1 MLLFCASG
9 HLYAQSEDALREY
22 FEGRTVVV
30 KQDLPAGKSGIDVYP
45 DSGSPVNYADYNRRL
60 KQLGVAIRRNEAVPL
75 TSVKVRE
82 KSIELQLG
90 GSSGA
95 AGSEANDNSPAASVA
110 VE

>member
-1 MLLFCASG
+1 MRLSRVVFMLLFCASG

-60 KQLGVAIRRNEAVPL
+60 KQLGVAIRRNEAGSL
-75 TSVKVRE
+75 ASVRARE
-82 KSIELQLG
+82 KSIAVQLTA
-90 GSSGA
+90 SAGA
-95 AGSEANDNSPAASVA
+95 
-110 VE
+110 